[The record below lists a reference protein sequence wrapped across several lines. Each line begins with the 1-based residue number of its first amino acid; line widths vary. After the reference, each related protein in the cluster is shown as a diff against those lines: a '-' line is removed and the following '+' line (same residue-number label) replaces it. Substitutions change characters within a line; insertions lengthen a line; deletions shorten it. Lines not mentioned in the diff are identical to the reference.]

1 MCVCVCMCVCLLTSD
16 TISGMEMLGGW
27 GTGKRE
33 VGESYFRGSNLD
45 F

>member
-27 GTGKRE
+27 GTGERE
-33 VGESYFRGSNLD
+33 DGESYFRGSNLD